1 MASTRRE
8 FLKAATTASALPFI
22 RLDWKG
28 QSAAPFPI
36 ASNSYNWLTF
46 YRRLGKTWGQDWDAC
61 MAAYAQT
68 GLRAY
73 EGSFNSVEELGKLA
87 PFLEKYSIQLPSLYV
102 NSLLHTREDS
112 EKSIDSA
119 LAIATAAKKLGTK
132 IIVTNPS
139 PIRWGSEELKSDEQ
153 LKIQVNN
160 LDKLGGALR
169 KMGMTLAY
177 HIHDNEL
184 KAGAREFHHMMLNTS
199 PDSMS
204 FCFDVHW
211 VYRGT
216 QNSEVAVFD
225 VLKLYGKRVVELHIR
240 QSVNG
245 VWSETFGEGDIDY
258 KRLVDELKKI
268 NIRPHLVIEQCIE
281 EKSPNTLTAEEA
293 HKKDLAAIQEIFK
306 PLLTS

>member
-1 MASTRRE
+1 MSSTRRK
-8 FLKAATTASALPFI
+8 FLKTTAAASVLPFI
-22 RLDWKG
+22 TLEWNG
-28 QSAAPFPI
+28 QAAASFPI
-36 ASNSYNWLTF
+36 SSNSYNWFTF
-46 YRRLGKTWGQDWDAC
+46 YRRLGKTWGQDWDVC
-61 MAAYAQT
+61 MGAYAQT

-73 EGSFNSVEELGKLA
+73 EGSFSSVEELSKLA
-87 PFLEKYSIQLPSLYV
+87 PYLQKHSIQMPSLYV
-102 NSLLHTREDS
+102 NSLLHTKEES
-112 EKSIDSA
+112 EKSIQSA
-119 LAIATAAKKLGTK
+119 LAIATEAQKLGTK

-139 PIRWGSEELKSDEQ
+139 PIRWGGDELKSDEQ
-153 LKIQVNN
+153 LETQVSN
-160 LDKLGGALR
+160 LEKLGASLR

-199 PDSMS
+199 PESMS

-225 VLKLYGKRVVELHIR
+225 VLKLYGKRIVELHIR

-245 VWSETFGEGDIDY
+245 IWSETFGEGDIDY
-258 KRLVDELKKI
+258 KRLVDEMKKTGI
-268 NIRPHLVIEQCIE
+268 SPHLVIEQCIE

-293 HKKDLAAIQEIFK
+293 HKRDLAAVSEIFK
-306 PLLTS
+306 PLMK